1 MESIEHLLSIDVS
14 VIVANCSNLT
24 SQDIPCRS
32 TPLEGHPSRLKN
44 MRPHF
49 GIRSRRDRE
58 EKCRQFRQF
67 RVAHWFG
74 HRPISF
80 GKIPLLHLAPC
91 ISETDRESINLQSL
105 GAQDKAQA
113 DKSTPPVNWKLNL
126 HQNMWARFSMDYR
139 NLIETLAVEIDGE
152 RRLFDIVPAP
162 KEDNIVSGNEL

>member
-1 MESIEHLLSIDVS
+1 MESTEHLLSIAAL

-32 TPLEGHPSRLKN
+32 TPLGGHPSRLKN
-44 MRPHF
+44 LRPHF
-49 GIRSRRDRE
+49 GIRSRR

-67 RVAHWFG
+67 RAAHWFG

-80 GKIPLLHLAPC
+80 GKIRLLYLAPY
-91 ISETDRESINLQSL
+91 ISETDRESINLQPLS
-105 GAQDKAQA
+105 AQDKAQA
-113 DKSTPPVNWKLNL
+113 DKSTPPVNGKLNL
-126 HQNMWARFSMDYR
+126 HQNMWARLSMDYR

-162 KEDNIVSGNEL
+162 KEDNIVSGNKL